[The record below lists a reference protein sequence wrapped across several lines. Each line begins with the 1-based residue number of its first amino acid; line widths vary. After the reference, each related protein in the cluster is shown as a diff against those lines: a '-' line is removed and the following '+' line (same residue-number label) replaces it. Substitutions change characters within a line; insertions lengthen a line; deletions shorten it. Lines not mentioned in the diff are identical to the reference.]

1 MTFETDLLL
10 DRRRLKRR
18 LVFWRVFS
26 VVLLVVAGL
35 TALKAS
41 PLTHKKAHIARLSV
55 SGLITENAALTDA
68 VDKLAEDSNV
78 KALIVK
84 IDSPGGSVAGGEAL
98 HDAIARVAAHKPVA
112 VVMKGEAA
120 SAGYMIAVPAQRIFA
135 QEGTLTGSI
144 GVLLESPELSGLLS
158 KLGIGAEVVRSGP
171 LKDEPS
177 MVRPISPA
185 GRDVL
190 QSIVNDMYDQFVTMV
205 AKGRNMSPDKVRELG
220 DGRPYTG
227 RQALALGLIDQIGD
241 ERDARAWLASQKGI
255 STDLDVVDVSA
266 GSHSGWLFSSQ
277 APDMIT
283 GLWKTVISQSLSLD
297 GAWAV
302 WHRFGN

>member
-1 MTFETDLLL
+1 MSFETDLLL

-26 VVLLVVAGL
+26 VVLLVVASL
-35 TALKAS
+35 AALKTS
-41 PLTHKKAHIARLSV
+41 PLIHVKAHIARLSV
-55 SGLITENAALTDA
+55 SGLITQNPALTDA
-68 VDKLAEDSNV
+68 VDKLAADPSV
-78 KALIVK
+78 KALIVR
-84 IDSPGGSVAGGEAL
+84 IDSPGGSVSGGESL
-98 HDAIARVAAHKPVA
+98 HDAIARVAAHKPVV
-112 VVMKGEAA
+112 VVMRGEAA

-144 GVLLESPELSGLLS
+144 GVLLESPEFSGLLS

-190 QSIVNDMYDQFVTMV
+190 QGIVNDMYDQFVQMV
-205 AKGRNMSPDKVRELG
+205 AKGRNMSPDKVRQLG

-241 ERDARAWLASQKGI
+241 ERDARTWLASQKGI
-255 STDLDVVDVSA
+255 SADLDVVDVST
-266 GSHSGWLFSSQ
+266 GSHAGGLFSGQ
-277 APDMIT
+277 AADLVT

-302 WHRFGN
+302 WHRFDN